1 VVKRSQTAT
10 LPSVV
15 ATTAGAPAD
24 EAGWLFELAVDA
36 VAGAPTAGELL
47 PDGAGA
53 ADLEQLMTDTT
64 SEQSKRIMS
73 LRIASSQLFHVGV
86 ITKYGP
92 EAIFFESPDFQSL
105 RLCGSGLRNP

>member
-15 ATTAGAPAD
+15 ATTAGAPPD
-24 EAGWLFELAVDA
+24 ELGWLFELAVDD
-36 VAGAPTAGELL
+36 VAGAATAGELL
-47 PDGAGA
+47 PAGAGA
-53 ADLEQLMTDTT
+53 TDLEQLVTDTS

-73 LRIASSQLFHVGV
+73 LRIASSRGFLVGV

-92 EAIFFESPDFQSL
+92 EAIFSESPDFQSL
-105 RLCGSGLRNP
+105 RLCGSSLRNP